1 MKKTLLLLIVILC
14 LGSLL
19 MAQNMS
25 PPKVLVIYR
34 EVEKPGKTF
43 VHQKFEAGWP
53 RAFAKA
59 NWPTRYLAASSLTG
73 EPRALF
79 LTGYDS
85 MAAWQADNDAIEK
98 NAALSA
104 ELAALSE
111 KDGEFLSESRGGA
124 FRFMPELSYNVEAPI
139 KGTRYFMIYTVHVKP
154 GHGDHFNEVR
164 KIALAAHKK
173 ANLPDHFAVYQA
185 VAGMQ
190 SSGLYLIFLPIK
202 SLQEVDDFPN
212 VHGKAYQD
220 ALGEDG
226 RKALADF
233 EAQGIESSELNLFAL
248 SPKMSYPPK
257 PWIEADPEFW
267 TPKPAP
273 KPAAKK
279 EAPKP

>member
-1 MKKTLLLLIVILC
+1 MKKTFLLMIVVLC

-19 MAQNMS
+19 MAQNMA

-73 EPRALF
+73 ENRAIF

-85 MAAWQADNDAIEK
+85 MAAWQADSDAIEK
-98 NAALSA
+98 NAVLSA

-111 KDGEFLSESRGGA
+111 KDGEFLSEARGGV
-124 FRFMPELSYNVEAPI
+124 FRFMPELSYNYEAPI
-139 KGTRYFMIYTVHVKP
+139 KGTRYFMIFTIHVKQ
-154 GHGDHFNEVR
+154 GHGDHFAEVR

-173 ANLPDHFAVYQA
+173 GGLSDHFAVYQA

-190 SSGLYLIFLPIK
+190 STGHYLIFLPIK
-202 SLQEVDDFPN
+202 SLQEVDDFP
-212 VHGKAYQD
+212 VIHGKPYQD
-220 ALGEDG
+220 ALGEEG

-233 EAQGIESSELNLFAL
+233 EAQGVESSELNLFQL

-257 PWIEADPEFW
+257 PWIEADPDFW
-267 TPKPAP
+267 TP